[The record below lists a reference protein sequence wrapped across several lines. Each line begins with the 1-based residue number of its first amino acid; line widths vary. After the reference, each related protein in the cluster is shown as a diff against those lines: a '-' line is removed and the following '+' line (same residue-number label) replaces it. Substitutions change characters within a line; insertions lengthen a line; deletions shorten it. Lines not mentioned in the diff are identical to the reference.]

1 MRTITATIAT
11 LGFVGAAVL
20 AATGSAS
27 AQVAF
32 DRPDA
37 YSNAPTY
44 NGVFLGPAP
53 RNVGPY
59 AYERA
64 PAPRVHY
71 SHRHSVRD

>member
-1 MRTITATIAT
+1 MRTITTTIAT

-27 AQVAF
+27 AQVTF

-37 YSNAPTY
+37 YANAPTY

-59 AYERA
+59 ASENA
-64 PAPRVHY
+64 PAPRVHH
-71 SHRHSVRD
+71 SRRHSVRD